1 MPLPGKLQSYNLTK
15 EEWQAMR
22 NLVEDWSIIIKPA
35 DEGLCVEGLCNLGP
49 RCCLAESYR
58 QLSDRTTYTDKYVA
72 KT

>member
-1 MPLPGKLQSYNLTK
+1 
-15 EEWQAMR
+15 MR

-72 KT
+72 QT